1 MAQAPLALMATLL
14 EAEGLTKTFGALRA
28 VAGVDLAVEA
38 GSLHSVIG
46 PNGAGKTT
54 LFNLITGE
62 LPPTAGRITLDG
74 HDITGRA
81 PHAMPGLGIARSFQR
96 NNLFPNLTVAQNVWT
111 AAFARARHG
120 LRLWRS
126 AVGFADVAA
135 AVAEALGEVG
145 LASHGGRKAREMSHG
160 DQRLLEVA
168 IALASRPRLLLLDE
182 PTSGLSPEETR
193 RMMGLIRTLRGRY
206 TILLI
211 EHKMDLVMT
220 VSDRITV
227 MHFGSVLAEG
237 PPTAIQGN
245 ADVRRAYL
253 GTATALPTG
262 P

>member
-1 MAQAPLALMATLL
+1 MALL
-14 EAEGLTKTFGALRA
+14 RIDGLTKDFGALRA
-28 VAGVDLAVEA
+28 VNDMVLAVEA

-62 LPPTAGRITLDG
+62 IEPTTGRITLDG
-74 HDITGRA
+74 RDITGRP
-81 PHAMPGLGIARSFQR
+81 PHEMPRLGIARSFQR

-111 AAFARARHG
+111 AAFARHVPRLH
-120 LRLWRS
+120 LWRP
-126 AVGFADVAA
+126 VAA
-135 AVAEALGEVG
+135 FDAVEVAVAAALGEVG
-145 LASHGGRKAREMSHG
+145 LAAHAGKRARHLSHG

-168 IALASRPRLLLLDE
+168 IAMATGPKLLLMDE

-193 RMMGLIRTLRGRY
+193 RMMAFIRSLRARY

-211 EHKMDLVMT
+211 EHKMDLVMS

-237 PPTAIQGN
+237 APAEIQGN
-245 ADVRRAYL
+245 PEVRRAYL
-253 GTATALPTG
+253 GTVGMVADLAR
-262 P
+262 

>member
-1 MAQAPLALMATLL
+1 MPLLRI
-14 EAEGLTKTFGALRA
+14 EGLTKAFGAVRA
-28 VAGVDLAVEA
+28 VDGVSLAVEG

-62 LPPTAGRITLDG
+62 FPPTAGRIALDG
-74 HDITGRA
+74 HDITGR
-81 PHAMPGLGIARSFQR
+81 PSHALPRLGIARSFQR
-96 NNLFPNLTVAQNVWT
+96 NNLFPNLTVRQNVWT
-111 AAFARARHG
+111 AAFARLAPGVH
-120 LRLWRS
+120 LWRPLR
-126 AVGFADVAA
+126 AFADVER
-135 AVAEALGEVG
+135 AVLAALGEVG
-145 LASHGGRKAREMSHG
+145 LAGHAGRKARELSHG

-168 IALASRPRLLLLDE
+168 VALASGPKLLLMDE
-182 PTSGLSPEETR
+182 PTSGLSPEETA
-193 RMMGLIRTLRGRY
+193 RMIAFIRTLRGRY

-237 PPTAIQGN
+237 PPREIQAN

-253 GTATALPTG
+253 GTAAATAGEPRA
-262 P
+262 

>member
-1 MAQAPLALMATLL
+1 MPALLRT
-14 EAEGLTKTFGALRA
+14 EGLTKAFGALQA

-38 GSLHSVIG
+38 GALHSVIG

-62 LPPTAGRITLDG
+62 LTPLAGRILLADQ
-74 HDITGRA
+74 DITGRP
-81 PHAMPGLGIARSFQR
+81 PHAMPGLGIARSYQR

-126 AVGFADVAA
+126 AATFADVAGT
-135 AVAEALGEVG
+135 VTGALAEVG
-145 LASHGGRKAREMSHG
+145 LAGLAGRKARELSHG

-168 IALASRPRLLLLDE
+168 LALASRPRLLLLDE

-193 RMMGLIRTLRGRY
+193 RMMGFVRTLRQRY

-211 EHKMDLVMT
+211 EHKMDLVMA
-220 VSDRITV
+220 VSDRVTV
-227 MHFGSVLAEG
+227 MHFGRVLAEG
-237 PPTAIQGN
+237 HPAEIQRN
-245 ADVRRAYL
+245 PEVRRAYL
-253 GTATALPTG
+253 GATRVVRAG
-262 P
+262 